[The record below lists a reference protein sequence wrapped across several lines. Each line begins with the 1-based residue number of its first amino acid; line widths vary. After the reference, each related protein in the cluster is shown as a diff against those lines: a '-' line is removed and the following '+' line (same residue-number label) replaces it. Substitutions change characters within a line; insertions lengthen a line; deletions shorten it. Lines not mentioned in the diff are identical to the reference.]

1 MTSGAPIPP
10 GLAIPIAIVGMIIVA
25 AHAQALAKTPGVP
38 ESRRRVR
45 LANAVLMLLTIPL
58 LTAGFSLISS
68 TQQPRLWVMV
78 WLISFL
84 LVGMILLLAVIDTL
98 NTIRLGRARRRE
110 LRETLSEYRAD
121 IIELARANKAAQSTQ
136 STPEQGDHGA

>member
-10 GLAIPIAIVGMIIVA
+10 GLAIPIAIVGMIVVA
-25 AHAQALAKTPGVP
+25 AHAQALAKAPGVP

-68 TQQPRLWVMV
+68 VQQPRVWVMV
-78 WLISFL
+78 WLVSFL

-98 NTIRLGRARRRE
+98 NTVRIGRERRRE
-110 LRETLSEYRAD
+110 LRDSLSAYRAD
-121 IIELARANKAAQSTQ
+121 IINLARNNKAKHPAQST
-136 STPEQGDHGA
+136 SEPGDHGA